1 MRVAVLIRDADEMSS
16 DLSDDASDTETDH
29 QDESTE
35 LATEERT
42 EASTNVD
49 DQLVIEPIST
59 EAEEIDPKFTVR
71 PCDASCTEGES
82 VTFECQVTGTEPIG
96 EYYASYI

>member
-1 MRVAVLIRDADEMSS
+1 MSS
-16 DLSDDASDTETDH
+16 DLSNDGSDTDTDH
-29 QDESTE
+29 QEESAE
-35 LATEERT
+35 LVPEEQNESSTIAT
-42 EASTNVD
+42 

-71 PCDASCTEGES
+71 PCDSSCTEGES

-96 EYYASYI
+96 EYDTSYPILEEVSTYVYW